1 MTMSPKTCGCAADC
15 CDCCTGIEII
25 TPESVGNRPGLD
37 ALIYRVGTHA
47 AFLETMKARLT
58 TMTVDVP
65 GADGKSTTSRPL
77 AELTTRDSG
86 DFSIAL
92 LDSWATVA
100 DVLTF
105 YQERI
110 ANEGYLRTATE
121 RLSILELARLV
132 GYSLRP
138 GVAASV
144 FLAYLLDDNQSAPVT
159 IPAGARSQSIPNP
172 GEMPQSFETSED
184 FVAHAE
190 WNNLQVR
197 LTRPQNITLANAL
210 SLEGIFVA
218 GTSTN
223 LKSGDTL
230 LFVFGDNGDPS
241 VVRTIASVDAQF
253 DTKRTHLQFRPV
265 AAKIVAAVPTL
276 AAFVAKLSVLVTA
289 ASSAGTRRLAG
300 KAAEVLTQTYLELP
314 LPPDEWA
321 GKIYQAADGPID
333 APVLAE
339 YAAFAT
345 ALLGILGQPLPPAA
359 GIAYTDPSQFV
370 ASLLRPAK
378 IQPAGRLQLNRQ
390 LGAAF
395 KSGADSI
402 SQLLVNFA
410 PPLRSSFYV
419 AWANANVN
427 QTPPTLKGIFA
438 FHVVAPL
445 FGANATKMVTYTGTT
460 PNQPI
465 NWAEWPMDPTDDSQ
479 HLSLDSAYED
489 IQGSGYALIQL
500 GEGSRVVQP
509 VNSVQTLQRNAYGV
523 SGKTTRL
530 TLAADW
536 RTATAWDSLGDLRSV
551 LVHTQSEALTLVDA
565 PVTEDVTLTA
575 GDLANGKGIE
585 LDALH
590 KELTSGR
597 WIILSGERSSADIPG
612 VAGVRASELLMV
624 SGLRQDF
631 DATLPGD
638 KTRTTLLLATPTAN
652 SYKRETVMIYA
663 NVVKATH
670 GETRQETLGNG
681 DGSQAFQQFTL
692 KQPPLTFVS
701 APNPSGADS
710 TLEIFVNDVQWHEA
724 DTLAGHGPKDRIFV
738 TKTGDD
744 DKTTVTFGN
753 GADGARLPTGQTNVK
768 AVYRNGIGQPGNV
781 QAEQIS
787 LLQTRPLGVKSVL
800 NPLAASGGADREN
813 RDQARENAPLA
824 VMSLDR
830 LVSVQDYADFSRTF
844 AGIGKAAARKL
855 SDGRRQLVCL
865 TIAGSGDAPIDESS
879 DLFQNLRAALRQFG
893 ELDLPVRIAMR
904 ELVTLVLSAGIRLA
918 PDYQWEPVVTTV
930 RATLLDRF
938 GFQKRA
944 LGQPVLLSEII
955 AAIQATDGV
964 EYVDVDAFG
973 GVPEKKVNSDG
984 SRELLTLDDISSAVQ
999 RIVAGSQAQNPDS
1012 SKIQPT
1018 ASVPPSHVDVNV
1030 ADFEN
1035 GGLRP
1040 AQLALF
1046 TAAVPD
1052 TIILNQLS

>member
-1 MTMSPKTCGCAADC
+1 
-15 CDCCTGIEII
+15 
-25 TPESVGNRPGLD
+25 LD
-37 ALIYRVGTHA
+37 ALTYRVGTHA

-58 TMTVDVP
+58 TMTVDVS
-65 GADGKSTTSRPL
+65 GADGKLMPSRPL
-77 AELTTRDSG
+77 AGMTTRDPG

-121 RLSILELARLV
+121 RRSILELARVV
-132 GYSLRP
+132 GYSLQP

-172 GEMPQSFETSED
+172 GELPQSFEISED

-197 LTRPQNITLANAL
+197 LTRPKVITLANAL
-210 SLEGIFVA
+210 SLDGIYVA

-223 LKSGDTL
+223 LKAGDTL
-230 LFVFGDNGDPS
+230 LFVFDDTGDPS
-241 VVRTIASVDAQF
+241 VVRTVAAIDAQF
-253 DTKRTHLQFRPV
+253 DTKRTEIQFRPIP
-265 AAKIVAAVPTL
+265 AKTIAAVPL
-276 AAFVAKLSVLVTA
+276 LFAFVAKLSVMVND
-289 ASSAGTRRLAG
+289 ASSDVNRTLATRASEL
-300 KAAEVLTQTYLELP
+300 LTQAYLESAP
-314 LPPDEWA
+314 LPDDWAKDIFIGHKGSLAPDV
-321 GKIYQAADGPID
+321 Q
-333 APVLAE
+333 AE
-339 YAAFAT
+339 YDAFT
-345 ALLGILGQPLPPAA
+345 VALLGISDQPPP
-359 GIAYTDPSQFV
+359 PSPGSMYSNPALFV
-370 ASLLRPAK
+370 SSLLRPAEV
-378 IQPAGRLQLNRQ
+378 QPAGRLQLNRQ
-390 LGAAF
+390 LGTAF
-395 KSGADSI
+395 KAGADSI
-402 SQLLVNFA
+402 PQLLVNFA
-410 PPLRSSFYV
+410 PQLRSSFYT
-419 AWANANVN
+419 AWASANVN
-427 QTPPTLKGIFA
+427 PTPPSLKGVFA
-438 FHVVAPL
+438 FHVAAPL
-445 FGANATKMVTYTGTT
+445 FGSSVPEMVKYTGTT
-460 PNQPI
+460 PNLPTD
-465 NWAEWPMDPTDDSQ
+465 WKEWPLDYAENSTD
-479 HLSLDSAYED
+479 LFLDSAYDGIEAT
-489 IQGSGYALIQL
+489 GYALIQL
-500 GEGSRVVQP
+500 GEGPRLVRPLS
-509 VNSVQTLQRNAYGV
+509 SVQTLQRNAYGI

-530 TLAADW
+530 TLADDW
-536 RTATAWDSLGDLRSV
+536 RTDSSSDDLGVLRSV
-551 LVHTQSEALTLVDA
+551 LVRAQSEALTLVDA
-565 PVTEDVTLTA
+565 PVTEDVALTA
-575 GDLANGKGIE
+575 DDLANGNGIE

-590 KELTSGR
+590 KELNSGR

-612 VAGVRASELLMV
+612 VAGVKASELLMV

-652 SYKRETVMIYA
+652 SYKRETVTIYA

-670 GETRQETLGNG
+670 GETRNETLGNG

-701 APNPSGADS
+701 APNPSGVDS

-724 DTLAGHGPKDRIFV
+724 NTLAGHGPKDRIFV

-753 GADGARLPTGQTNVK
+753 GTEGARLPTGQTNVK
-768 AVYRNGIGQPGNV
+768 AIYRNGIGQPGNV
-781 QAEQIS
+781 EAGQIS
-787 LLQTRPLGVKSVL
+787 LLQTRPLGVKSVI
-800 NPLAASGGADREN
+800 NPLPASGGADREN

-855 SDGRRQLVCL
+855 SDGRRQLVAL
-865 TIAGSGDAPIDESS
+865 TIAGADDAPIDESS
-879 DLFQNLRAALRQFG
+879 DLFQNLRIALRQFG
-893 ELDLPVRIAMR
+893 DLDLPVQIALR

-918 PDYQWEPVVTTV
+918 PDYQWEPVVTAV
-930 RATLLDRF
+930 RTMLLDRF

-955 AAIQATDGV
+955 AAIQNTDGV
-964 EYVDVDAFG
+964 EYVDVNAFG
-973 GVPEKKVNSDG
+973 GVPEKQAAADG
-984 SRELLTLDDISSAVQ
+984 ARELLTLDEISSAVQ
-999 RIVAGSQAQNPDS
+999 QIVSGSQNQSPDG
-1012 SKIQPT
+1012 SKRHAL
-1018 ASVPPSHVDVNV
+1018 ASVPPSHVSVNV

-1035 GGLRP
+1035 QGLRP

-1052 TIILNQLS
+1052 TIVLNQLT

>member
-1 MTMSPKTCGCAADC
+1 MSTKTCGCGTDN
-15 CDCCTGIEII
+15 CDCCTGIEPI
-25 TPESVGNRPGLD
+25 TPQSVENRPGLD
-37 ALIYRVGTHA
+37 GLIYRVGTHA

-65 GADGKSTTSRPL
+65 GTDGQSTPSRPF

-110 ANEGYLRTATE
+110 ANEGFLRTATE
-121 RLSILELARLV
+121 RRSILELARLV

-144 FLAYLLDDNQSAPVT
+144 FLAYLLDEKQTAPTT

-172 GEMPQSFETSED
+172 GELPQSFETSED

-197 LTRPQNITLANAL
+197 LTRPQAITLANAL
-210 SLEGIFVA
+210 SLDRIFVA

-223 LKSGDTL
+223 LKAGDTL
-230 LFVFGDNGDPS
+230 LFVFGEQGDPS
-241 VVRTIASVDAQF
+241 VARTVSAVDAQF
-253 DTKRTHLQFRPV
+253 DAKRTRIQFRPV
-265 AAKIVAAVPTL
+265 AAKIVAAVPAL
-276 AAFVAKLSVLVTA
+276 ADFVAGLSVSVSA
-289 ASSAGTRRLAG
+289 ASSSATRRLAA
-300 KAAEVLTQTYLELP
+300 KASEILTQTYLELP
-314 LPPDEWA
+314 LAPEDWA
-321 GKIYQAADGPID
+321 GKIFQAADGPID
-333 APVLAE
+333 ANVQVE
-339 YAAFAT
+339 FAT
-345 ALLGILGQPLPPAA
+345 FATVLLGILGQPLPPAA
-359 GIAYTDPSQFV
+359 GNVYTDPAQFV
-370 ASLLRPAK
+370 GSLLRPAK

-395 KSGADSI
+395 RTGADSN

-410 PPLRSSFYV
+410 PQLRSSFYT
-419 AWANANVN
+419 AWASANVN
-427 QTPPTLKGIFA
+427 QTPPSLKGVFA
-438 FHVVAPL
+438 FHVKAPL
-445 FGANATKMVTYTGTT
+445 FGSAVTKMVTYSGTT
-460 PNQPI
+460 PKPPVDWQ
-465 NWAEWPMDPTDDSQ
+465 EWPLDFTDNSKD
-479 HLSLDSAYED
+479 LFLDSAYDGIEAT
-489 IQGSGYALIQL
+489 GYALIQL
-500 GEGSRVVQP
+500 GEGPRLVRP
-509 VNSVQTLQRNAYGV
+509 VNSVQTLQRNAYGL

-530 TLAADW
+530 TLADDW
-536 RTATAWDSLGDLRSV
+536 RTATPSDNLGNLRSV
-551 LVHTQSEALTLVDA
+551 LVHSQSEALTLVDA
-565 PVTEDVTLTA
+565 PVTEDVALTA
-575 GDLANGKGIE
+575 GDFVNGKGIE

-612 VAGVRASELLMV
+612 VAGIRASELLMI

-652 SYKRETVMIYA
+652 SYKRDTVTIYA

-670 GETRQETLGNG
+670 GETRNETLGNG
-681 DGSQAFQQFTL
+681 DGSQALQQFTL

-701 APNPSGADS
+701 APNPSGVNS

-724 DTLAGHGPKDRIFV
+724 DTLGGHGPKDRIFV

-744 DKTTVTFGN
+744 DKMTVTFGN
-753 GADGARLPTGQTNVK
+753 GAEGARLPTGQTNVK
-768 AVYRNGIGQPGNV
+768 AVYRNGIGRSGNV

-787 LLQTRPLGVKSVL
+787 LLQTRPLGVKSVI
-800 NPLAASGGADREN
+800 NPLRASGGADREN

-855 SDGRRQLVCL
+855 SNGRRQLIYL
-865 TIAGSGDAPIDESS
+865 TIAGADDAPIDESS

-893 ELDLPVRIAMR
+893 ASDLPVQIALR
-904 ELVTLVLSAGIRLA
+904 ELVTLVLSAAIRLA
-918 PDYQWEPVVTTV
+918 PDYQWEPVVTAV
-930 RATLLDRF
+930 RTMLLDRF

-944 LGQPVLLSEII
+944 LGQPALLSEII
-955 AAIQATDGV
+955 AAIQAVEGV

-973 GVPEKKVNSDG
+973 GVPEKRANADG
-984 SRELLTLDDISSAVQ
+984 TRELLTLDEISTAVQ
-999 RIVAGSQAQNPDS
+999 QIVSGPQGEKPNGSSLRTS
-1012 SKIQPT
+1012 SSIPT
-1018 ASVPPSHVDVNV
+1018 PRVDVNV
-1030 ADFEN
+1030 AEFEN
-1035 GGLRP
+1035 NGLRP

-1046 TAAVPD
+1046 TNAVPD
-1052 TIILNQLS
+1052 TLILNQLK